1 MKLISCENPELDLRM
16 NMWRESA
23 ETFYKSIENAE
34 TFYKSI
40 EIAELHSQFGES
52 LSKLSKAL
60 KEALNT
66 VAGETF
72 HFELMIMQVPK
83 HFTMFYVFLWGCI
96 GG

>member
-83 HFTMFYVFLWGCI
+83 HFTSSFGVA
-96 GG
+96 